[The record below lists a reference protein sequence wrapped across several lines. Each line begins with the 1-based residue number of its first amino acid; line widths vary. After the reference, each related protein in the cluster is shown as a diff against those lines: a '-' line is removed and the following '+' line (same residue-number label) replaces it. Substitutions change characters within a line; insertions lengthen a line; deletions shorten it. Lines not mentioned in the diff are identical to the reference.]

1 MTIDQLLRFAVDQG
15 ASDLH
20 LQAGTAPMVRI
31 VGQMRAIDVP
41 ALTDPQVR
49 QFIRAL
55 APRSIIDDI
64 DAAMSRG
71 ADFSYGVAG
80 LARFRCNLYSHL
92 GSPGLVLRVVLPRI
106 RSLEELHLPPI
117 LREIALARRGLILMS
132 GATGSGK
139 STTLAAL
146 VDLLNESY
154 YLKILTI
161 EDPVEYEHTSKRA
174 LISHVEVGRDI
185 PSFEHGLRQ
194 AMRQAP
200 DVILV
205 GELRDAESVRMV
217 LRAADTGHQVLATI
231 HSSSAAQTIERLLA
245 MVPAAELAVARQQLA
260 AALVGIISQRLTVSR
275 SGERWPVVEVL
286 RGDSVV
292 SKYILENRIKDI
304 ADYIATGHWGMQTF
318 DTHLLK
324 LHAQE
329 VISGT
334 QALSVATNPEAL
346 ALEMRAPG
354 QLKPGRDP
362 AN

>member
-1 MTIDQLLRFAVDQG
+1 MTIDQLLKFAVDQG

-20 LQAGTAPMVRI
+20 LQTGALPQLRI
-31 VGQMRAIDVP
+31 LGQMRSVDVP
-41 ALTDPQVR
+41 ALTDPQLR
-49 QFIRAL
+49 QIIRAI
-55 APRSIIDDI
+55 APRSIHDDI
-64 DAAMSRG
+64 DAALARG
-71 ADFSYGVAG
+71 ADFSYGVVG

-106 RSLEELHLPPI
+106 RTVSELHLPPI
-117 LREIALARRGLILMS
+117 LREIALARRGLTLMS

-146 VDLLNESY
+146 VDLLNDSY

-161 EDPVEYEHTSKRA
+161 EDPVEYEHSSKRS
-174 LISHVEVGRDI
+174 LVSHVEVGRDT

-205 GELRDAESVRMV
+205 GELRDVDSVRMA

-231 HSSSAAQTIERLLA
+231 HASNAAQTIERLLA
-245 MVPAAELAVARQQLA
+245 LVPPAELAIARQQLA
-260 AALVGIISQRLTVSR
+260 ASLVGIISQRLTLSK

-292 SKYILENRIKDI
+292 AKYILEDRIWDI
-304 ADYIATGHWGMQTF
+304 ADYIATGQGGMQTF
-318 DTHLLK
+318 DMHLLQ
-324 LHAQE
+324 LYHQGL
-329 VISGT
+329 VSGT
-334 QALSVATNPEAL
+334 QALSVATNAEAL
-346 ALEMRAPG
+346 ALQMRSPG
-354 QLKPGRDP
+354 KIRTG
-362 AN
+362 